1 MKKLITKVVSPIL
14 FFLIISIS
22 QNRVSGESK
31 ADSILLSMAKKY
43 QLGIKC
49 DVNPQKAF
57 KIYNY
62 LATKGSSMAMN
73 ELGKMFKKGDGINQ
87 DLQTALQY
95 FRQASDLGN
104 ISATCNLASM
114 YQKGDG
120 VNQDFTKAFELYDK
134 AAQAGNVNGCYGAGY
149 LTYKGFGI
157 EQDYSKATDY
167 FERGA
172 LKGDVNCEYMLA
184 CYYLTG
190 HDNKQDFEK
199 GKKYLEKS
207 MKHGHAWI
215 EDFTQYNVVDS
226 LKQIALSDPKK
237 WTDVK
242 KGKINNVRRSFTNNA
257 NDSTLQG
264 IWVGKLYTY
273 DWSGKKIEKEQ
284 DVQFK
289 ITTLNHVISLKWLE
303 NSKQITSFN
312 ADKSGNVWIMQKN
325 VQPDKNSPIRWVIA
339 NAGFD
344 IENAK
349 NNETLY
355 ANLQKYSVDS
365 REPLYPTIAVL
376 DRLVDNPITISS
388 IYPNPF
394 ENTIR
399 IDFDLAN
406 KQNISIEIFNVAG
419 VKVYS
424 GSKKNYP
431 NGKNSTS
438 IQVNL
443 IKGIY
448 TLYVNGDNYRCSQN
462 IIRQ

>member
-1 MKKLITKVVSPIL
+1 MKKKIIKGLSLIL
-14 FFLIISIS
+14 FFLTISIS
-22 QNRVSGESK
+22 QSKVQGESK

-43 QLGIKC
+43 QLGINC

-57 KIYNY
+57 NIYNY

-95 FRQASDLGN
+95 FKQASDLGN

-120 VNQDFTKAFELYDK
+120 VEQDFSKSFELYDK
-134 AAQAGNVNGCYGAGY
+134 ASQVGSVNGSYGAGY

-157 EQDYSKATDY
+157 QQDYSKAADY
-167 FERGA
+167 FEKGA
-172 LKGDVNCEYMLA
+172 TKGDVNCEYMLA

-190 HDNKQDFEK
+190 HNNKHDFEK

-226 LKQIALSDPKK
+226 LKQIALADPKK

-242 KGKINNVRRSFTNNA
+242 RGKINNVRRSFTNNA
-257 NDSTLQG
+257 NDSTLKG
-264 IWVGKLYTY
+264 TWIGKLYTY

-289 ITTLNHVISLKWLE
+289 ITTLNHVISLDWLE
-303 NSKQITSFN
+303 NGAQIASFN
-312 ADKSGNVWIMQKN
+312 AEKSGNVWIMPKN
-325 VQPDKNSPIRWVIA
+325 PQPDKNSQVRWFIS
-339 NAGFD
+339 NAVFD
-344 IENAK
+344 IEK
-349 NNETLY
+349 TKINETLY
-355 ANLQKYSVDS
+355 ADLQKCSFDT

-376 DRLVDNPITISS
+376 EKLDVNPIVITN

-394 ENTIR
+394 VNR
-399 IDFDLAN
+399 INVEFDLISN
-406 KQNISIEIFNVAG
+406 KKIEIYDVAG

-424 GSKKNYP
+424 GSKTNYLK
-431 NGKNSTS
+431 GKNSTS

-443 IKGIY
+443 IKGSY

-462 IIRQ
+462 IIKQ